1 MTIENLIDRLNAH
14 IENGNTLSKGVNHFD
29 PNAVGFPKAGSV
41 ILEPGQFEDT
51 LTNGKIG
58 IAYAVRPKSGQDLDG
73 AEPARIGYAAVTG
86 KHFILGE
93 AKAVPIR
100 DMQCRCD
107 MSALTEGKH
116 FHIKE
121 LPLKT
126 DTRRVICL
134 DVPVKATFS
143 TLPKVFLPAK
153 KDAWNGSTML
163 CNEPKEN
170 YVVFKLTPLE

>member
-1 MTIENLIDRLNAH
+1 MTIENLVDRLNAH
-14 IENGNTLSKGVNHFD
+14 IENGNSLSKGVNFFD
-29 PNAVGFPKAGSV
+29 PNAVGFPKKGSV

-51 LTNGKIG
+51 LFQGKAS
-58 IAYAVRPKSGQDLDG
+58 IAYMVRQGSGENLEG
-73 AEPARIGYAAVTG
+73 AAPVRISYSAVTG
-86 KHFILGE
+86 KHFSLE
-93 AKAVPIR
+93 NKSVALR
-100 DMQCRCD
+100 DMKCRCD

-116 FHIKE
+116 FHIME

-134 DVPVKATFS
+134 DVPVKVTFD

-170 YVVFKLTPLE
+170 YVVFKLTPVE

>member
-1 MTIENLIDRLNAH
+1 MTVENLIERLNKH
-14 IENGNTLSKGVNHFD
+14 IENGNTISKGVNHFD
-29 PNAVGFPKAGSV
+29 SNAAGYPKKGSV

-51 LTNGKIG
+51 LFQGKAG
-58 IAYAVRPKSGQDLDG
+58 IAYAVRPESGQDLEG
-73 AEPARIGYAAVTG
+73 VAPARISYAAVTG
-86 KHFILGE
+86 KHFTLE
-93 AKAVPIR
+93 SKNVAIR

-116 FHIKE
+116 YHIME
-121 LPLKT
+121 LPLKN

-134 DVPVKATFS
+134 DVPVKVTFS

>member
-1 MTIENLIDRLNAH
+1 MTIENLVDRLNAH
-14 IENGNTLSKGVNHFD
+14 IDNGNALSKGVNFFD

-41 ILEPGQFEDT
+41 VLEPGQFEDT

-58 IAYAVRPKSGQDLDG
+58 IAYKVRQGSGENLEG
-73 AEPARIGYAAVTG
+73 ATEPARIGYAAVTG
-86 KHFILGE
+86 RHFILE
-93 AKAVPIR
+93 NKSVAIR

-116 FHIKE
+116 FHIEE
-121 LPLKT
+121 LPLKN

>member
-1 MTIENLIDRLNAH
+1 MTIENLVERLNKH
-14 IENGNTLSKGVNHFD
+14 IENGNTISKGVNHFD
-29 PNAVGFPKAGSV
+29 PNAAGFPKKGSV

-51 LTNGKIG
+51 LFQGKVG
-58 IAYAVRPKSGQDLDG
+58 IAYSVRQGSGENLEG
-73 AEPARIGYAAVTG
+73 AAEPARIGYAAVTG
-86 KHFILGE
+86 KHFILE
-93 AKAVPIR
+93 NKSVAIR

-107 MSALTEGKH
+107 MSALEENKH
-116 FHIKE
+116 FHIME

-134 DVPVKATFS
+134 DVPVKAEFS

-153 KDAWNGSTML
+153 KDAWNGSVML